1 MWFLFLLF
9 IASPASLDCFT
20 SYDEEL
26 QRNSQFQDEF
36 DIKLEEFN
44 PNEQTR
50 EKISKSMMSDSIGI
64 NLSQSDEC
72 LRSFNE
78 YSESNTNLDI
88 FFGFNFEFST
98 DFLSAPFVGIFDSE
112 FSTDFLSNPII
123 APAIGAGIGAL
134 VGATVT
140 ILGTNYSQ
148 KRTILSNSRVAII
161 RELDQLEPILK
172 NKIPYTSAT
181 GVRYRYAPYLLTTTA
196 FDSIVSS
203 GAFLRFSPLQ
213 QRRLVTLY
221 FHIKE
226 HNRLLTTLRHTIL
239 KASTEFLRPGV
250 VNELLRS
257 YQRIVINEN
266 RILQR
271 YLGRVRSVL

>member
-1 MWFLFLLF
+1 MWFLLLLF
-9 IASPASLDCFT
+9 IASPVSIDCFT
-20 SYDEEL
+20 NYDEEL
-26 QRNSQFQDEF
+26 QRNYQFQDAF
-36 DIKLEEFN
+36 DTKLSEFN
-44 PNEQTR
+44 PNEQNV
-50 EKISKSMMSDSIGI
+50 KQIKKFLMSDTVGI
-64 NLSQSDEC
+64 NLSQSNEC
-72 LRSFNE
+72 LRAFNE
-78 YSESNTNLDI
+78 HPKSNNNLDI

-98 DFLSAPFVGIFDSE
+98 DFLSAPFVGIFDSK
-112 FSTDFLSNPII
+112 FDIGFFSNPIV
-123 APAIGAGIGAL
+123 APAIGAGMGAL
-134 VGATVT
+134 VGATIT

-148 KRTILSNSRVAII
+148 KRTILLNSRVAVI

-172 NKIPYTSAT
+172 NKIDFTSTT
-181 GVRYRYAPYLLTTTA
+181 GVTYRYAPYLLTTTA

-266 RILQR
+266 RILHR
-271 YLGRVRSVL
+271 YLGRVRNVL